1 MTLAEQIERSAELK
15 RELVEFG
22 LHPRFDRERRHL
34 LRGQF
39 GKRLDDVGEDELV
52 TAIDGFVLCHPLKGG
67 TTVLERFVS
76 HRSDLSEQDRE
87 LLLGWRDAVEGAFE
101 VERFEGEAVIV
112 ENLIDE
118 LTYEVYSNMGPNVFA
133 QLEPGGFFIGRIVPV
148 ESVWVVS
155 GTFAY
160 YPKSDRALLYATAG
174 NSAMNHP
181 QAVFRNPEK
190 FTRARELLAAE
201 HARFIEFFGAD
212 FVTIPGP
219 SLTDRMR
226 EFYGYCQDQDQVAA
240 AIDGPAATFEYP
252 PDLTESEAVEVLHDD
267 RDGLGLYD
275 GFAPL
280 AAVFA
285 DPGLLDRPAHRRRLR
300 DYLDDDTVLPT
311 LFDRLAAREPENTNA
326 VFRKYLGRKEFDW
339 KVDGEALMRRYKAA
353 YFAAPRLPSMVPI
366 STKLAPYA
374 TRG

>member
-15 RELVEFG
+15 RELVEFA

-39 GKRLDDVGEDELV
+39 GKRLDDVGENELI
-52 TAIDGFVLCHPLKGG
+52 TAIDGFVLRYPLKGG
-67 TTVLERFVS
+67 TTVLERFVC

-87 LLLGWRDAVEGAFE
+87 LLLGWRDAVEGVFE
-101 VERFEGEAVIV
+101 VERLQGDAVIV
-112 ENLIDE
+112 ENLVDE
-118 LTYEVYSNMGPNVFA
+118 LTYQVYSNMGSSVFTS
-133 QLEPGGFFIGRIVPV
+133 LEPGDFIIGRIVPIG
-148 ESVWVVS
+148 SAWLVS
-155 GTFAY
+155 GTFVRH
-160 YPKSDRALLYATAG
+160 PKTEQALMYSTAYATAI
-174 NSAMNHP
+174 NYP
-181 QAVFRNPEK
+181 QMAFRNPEK
-190 FTRARELLAAE
+190 LMRARELLAAE

-219 SLTDRMR
+219 ALTDRMR
-226 EFYGYCQDQDQVAA
+226 EFYGYCQDQDQVAT

-252 PDLTESEAVEVLHDD
+252 PDLTESEAVAVLHDD
-267 RDGLGLYD
+267 RDGLGLYG

-285 DPGLLDRPAHRRRLR
+285 DPGLLDRPAHRRLLR

-311 LFDRLAAREPENTNA
+311 LFDRLAAREPDDTNA
-326 VFRKYLGRKEFDW
+326 AFRKYLGREEFDW
-339 KVDGEALMRRYKAA
+339 NVDGEALMRRYKAA
-353 YFAAPRLPSMVPI
+353 YFAAPRLPSIVPI